1 MNILTIC
8 NISDKVVCNF
18 LTKWA
23 GDLKIGQNTGY
34 LAYVLMLNQ
43 IWLNIQNEH
52 PHNMQYFR

>member
-18 LTKWA
+18 LTKCA

-34 LAYVLMLNQ
+34 LASVLMAKSNS
-43 IWLNIQNEH
+43 LNIQNEH

>member
-1 MNILTIC
+1 MNIPTIC
-8 NISDKVVCNF
+8 NISDKVACNF

-23 GDLKIGQNTGY
+23 GDLKIGQNTVY
-34 LAYVLMLNQ
+34 LAYVLMAKS